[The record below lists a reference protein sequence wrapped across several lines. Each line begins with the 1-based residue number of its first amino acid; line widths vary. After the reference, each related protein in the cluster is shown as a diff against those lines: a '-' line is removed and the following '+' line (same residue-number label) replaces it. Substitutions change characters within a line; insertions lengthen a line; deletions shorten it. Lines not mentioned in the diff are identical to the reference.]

1 MGTKMAPSHATLGLE
16 YLENTIYE
24 DTTTKFG
31 EEIGRYV
38 KERIG
43 WDI

>member
-1 MGTKMAPSHATLGLE
+1 MGKHMAPSHATLGLGF
-16 YLENTIYE
+16 LENTMYE

-43 WDI
+43 